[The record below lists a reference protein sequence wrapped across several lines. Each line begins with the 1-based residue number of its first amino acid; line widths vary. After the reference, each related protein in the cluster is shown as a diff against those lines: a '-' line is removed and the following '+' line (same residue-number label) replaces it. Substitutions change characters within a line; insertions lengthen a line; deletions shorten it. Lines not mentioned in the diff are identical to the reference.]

1 VKTDEIIAWAQ
12 ENCPEPVAELPRP
25 FEEVKRI
32 YDRIE
37 DRLGDEAEHDE
48 FTKKIM
54 YLEIAIELSKA
65 GWTIVKFEDY
75 RWPMPRIVKLGSLFE
90 EDM

>member
-1 VKTDEIIAWAQ
+1 MKTDEIIAWAQ
-12 ENCPEPVAELPRP
+12 EKCPEPVAKLYRP
-25 FEEVKRI
+25 FEETKRI

-37 DRLGDEAEHDE
+37 ERLGDEAEHDE

-54 YLEIAIELSKA
+54 YLEIAIELAKV
-65 GWTIVKFEDY
+65 GWTIVKFENE
-75 RWPMPRIVKLGSLFE
+75 RWPMPKIVNLGGFFE